1 MPGVVLARIIYR
13 NDSRRS
19 LNPAPLRGEFQRS
32 NRCDRCVSQPGIHPH
47 SASFIGRQEGE
58 LKPAGVSST
67 LPLARRYRGCCSLR
81 PSHRQAACYDC
92 PTCTCVY
99 VRTPLPSKG
108 GGGRERGLISSRT
121 LYIYIYQYELGG
133 GGGRLKNREKNRE
146 SIVSFFGEKN
156 CCK

>member
-108 GGGRERGLISSRT
+108 GGEGERGLISSRT
-121 LYIYIYQYELGG
+121 LYIYIYQYELEGG
-133 GGGRLKNREKNRE
+133 DRLKNREKNRE

>member
-67 LPLARRYRGCCSLR
+67 LSLARRYRGCCSLR

-108 GGGRERGLISSRT
+108 GEGERERIDIELHSIYMYISIWTWGR
-121 LYIYIYQYELGG
+121 GG
-133 GGGRLKNREKNRE
+133 PIEKPGE
-146 SIVSFFGEKN
+146 KPWVDSFFLRGEKLL
-156 CCK
+156 